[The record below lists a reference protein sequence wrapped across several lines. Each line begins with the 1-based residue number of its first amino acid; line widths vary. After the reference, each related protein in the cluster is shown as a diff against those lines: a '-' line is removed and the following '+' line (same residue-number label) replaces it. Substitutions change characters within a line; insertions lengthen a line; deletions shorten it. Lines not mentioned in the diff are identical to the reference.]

1 MVSVNDN
8 DRVDFLQ
15 RATGLDRGESEA
27 IIVVADKTKADLLLM
42 DEIAGRRIAQNMK
55 IPITGSA
62 CILVRAFQTGLISK
76 EEADNAFDMI
86 RKSRRHISERL
97 IQNALSMI
105 HARDGS
111 CFCPPILI
119 SMRRALF
126 CLWGVYLIGE
136 WFASP
141 ALPTHVLRISGENGK
156 KIENRKAI

>member
-27 IIVVADKTKADLLLM
+27 IIIADKTKADLLLM

-62 CILVRAFQTGLISK
+62 GILVRAFQTGLISK
-76 EEADNAFDMI
+76 EETDNAFDMI

-105 HARDGS
+105 HATD
-111 CFCPPILI
+111 
-119 SMRRALF
+119 
-126 CLWGVYLIGE
+126 
-136 WFASP
+136 
-141 ALPTHVLRISGENGK
+141 
-156 KIENRKAI
+156 